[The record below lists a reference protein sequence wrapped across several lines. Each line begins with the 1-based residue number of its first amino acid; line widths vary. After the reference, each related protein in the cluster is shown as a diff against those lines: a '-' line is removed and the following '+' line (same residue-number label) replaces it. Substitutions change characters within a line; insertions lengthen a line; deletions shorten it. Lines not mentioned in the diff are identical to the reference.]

1 MPSRAE
7 IIRLNLLVELL
18 SECADVDEFESLLR
32 VAGSR
37 LRWILGF
44 DSCTLVI
51 QRGPLRSYWKVEPAE
66 ETPRAIPAADVPP
79 EHAALIAR
87 ALETHAPGAG
97 GQPTTALCAP
107 LVLGDESCGAL
118 CVSSAHKP
126 YAYRDSRFLFHVA
139 QCLGSVLVRLDL
151 KRHAAHE
158 SLRKDEFLAL
168 MSHELR
174 NPLAPIITAVELLKL
189 AHPGVAPPELDIIER
204 QARHLLRLVEDL
216 CDVARMDRGSVIL
229 HLAPTEIGAVIASAV
244 EMAQPLVRA
253 RHHRLDVAVP
263 SAGLLVDAD
272 AVRLTQVI
280 SNLLNNASHYTN
292 PGGHLAV
299 AARREAD
306 EVVVDVSD
314 DGAGMSAETLPRIFQ
329 QFTRGPGAADS
340 ATSGLGLGLSVVRT
354 LTALHGGAVSVHSG
368 GPGQGSKFTLR
379 LPALGDDTKQAIPAP
394 AVATLTLATTPR
406 EVLLVDDN
414 EDAAELLSRRLRAAG
429 HRVEVAHRGMDALS
443 MLDWFLPSVAVLD
456 IGLPE
461 MDGYELAAH
470 IRARLGA
477 RAPALIAVTGYA
489 LERDTD
495 RGRAAAFSRYF
506 VKPTKAAELLR
517 AFEELAEAPPS

>member
-1 MPSRAE
+1 MPARAE
-7 IIRLNLLVELL
+7 IVRLNLLVELL
-18 SECADVDEFESLLR
+18 SECAEVDDFESLLR
-32 VAGSR
+32 VAGGR

-44 DSCTLVI
+44 DACTLVI
-51 QRGPLRSYWKVEPAE
+51 QRGALRSYWTVVHGVETLHP
-66 ETPRAIPAADVPP
+66 IVAADVPP
-79 EHAALIAR
+79 GDAALIAG
-87 ALETHAPGAG
+87 ALETHTPGAG
-97 GQPTTALCAP
+97 GRPTTALCAP
-107 LVLGDESCGAL
+107 LVLGGESSGAI
-118 CVSSAHKP
+118 CVSSAQP
-126 YAYRDSRFLFHVA
+126 YAYRDARFLFHVA
-139 QCLGSVLVRLDL
+139 QCLSNVLVRLDL
-151 KRHAAHE
+151 KRDAAHE

-216 CDVARMDRGSVIL
+216 SDVARMDRDSVIL
-229 HLAPTEIGAVIASAV
+229 HRVPTEIGAIIANAV
-244 EMAQPLVRA
+244 EMAQPLIRA
-253 RHHRLDVAVP
+253 RRHRLEVAVP

-272 AVRLTQVI
+272 DVRLTQVI
-280 SNLLNNASHYTN
+280 SNLLNNASHYTS
-292 PGGHLAV
+292 PGGHLAI
-299 AARREAD
+299 AARREGE
-306 EVVVDVSD
+306 EVVIDVSD

-354 LTALHGGAVSVHSG
+354 LTALHGGTVSAHSG